1 MNQAE
6 QLYDYCMANHLGR
19 GFNKSWGIKHFQ
31 LLIDN
36 LMPNE
41 KLASVFIGMHNYISA
56 TKHDNYYA
64 FGITDKRIICAQK
77 GVIGEKVQSIKW
89 TNINDI
95 TLDKGLMIG
104 VVDIDTYKEI
114 VRVGVAK
121 SDAQN
126 IYDSIMDV
134 HDKLERQKL
143 KTSQTHPVQSSDN
156 NFEKLK
162 QLKELLDMGIIT
174 KDEFELKKKQL
185 LGL

>member
-6 QLYDYCMANHLGR
+6 QLYDYCMDNHLGQ
-19 GFNKSWGIKHFQ
+19 GFNKAWGIKHFQ

-56 TKHDNYYA
+56 TNHDKYWA

-77 GVIGEKVQSIKW
+77 GFIGEKVQSIKW

-95 TLDKGLMIG
+95 TLEKGLVLG
-104 VVDIDTYKEI
+104 VVEIDTYKET
-114 VRVGVAK
+114 VRVGVTK

-126 IYDSIMDV
+126 IYNAIMDV
-134 HDKLERQKL
+134 HDRLERQKL
-143 KTSQTHPVQSSDN
+143 KASQPKPIQSNENS
-156 NFEKLK
+156 FEKLK

-174 KDEFELKKKQL
+174 NDEFEAKKKQL